1 MTHSNDK
8 TIEIISEH
16 IQKLVSKIDVVCFY
30 NVHFNI
36 VIWQLHQNTNIR

>member
-1 MTHSNDK
+1 MTYSNDK

-16 IQKLVSKIDVVCFY
+16 IQKLVSKIDVVCF
-30 NVHFNI
+30 NI